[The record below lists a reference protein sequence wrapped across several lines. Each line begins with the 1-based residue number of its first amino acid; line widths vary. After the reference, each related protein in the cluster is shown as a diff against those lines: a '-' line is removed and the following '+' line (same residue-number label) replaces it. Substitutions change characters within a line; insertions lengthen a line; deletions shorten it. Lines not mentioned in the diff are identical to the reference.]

1 MIRELYTFR
10 DGVGWDGVEGTSWGV
25 EIVITKGK
33 WKISQSKIIKG
44 GTGFHAKKCKFVD
57 RGVKKVSK

>member
-1 MIRELYTFR
+1 MVRCGR
-10 DGVGWDGVEGTSWGV
+10 DGVGGTSWGV

-44 GTGFHAKKCKFVD
+44 VRGFYAKKCKFVD
-57 RGVKKVSK
+57 GGVKKVSK

>member
-1 MIRELYTFR
+1 M
-10 DGVGWDGVEGTSWGV
+10 GGTSWGV

-44 GTGFHAKKCKFVD
+44 VRGFYAKKCKFVD
-57 RGVKKVSK
+57 GGVKKVSK